1 MTKPKVIVL
10 VFLALATITGCTSNE
25 SAAEVEPN
33 SATNIEKSVFMC
45 LSAPTSDINS
55 LDRFHLRFEF
65 GVNNDILIDTK
76 EQILRVK
83 VSSDITT
90 HVSDFQ
96 LNEKDMS
103 LIYEE
108 AISQGLLREQD
119 KVEESVT
126 CNKKPHENY
135 KLTLYHESS
144 TFHYEWNECDKDKQN
159 LTNLKDVIMNTLQK
173 NETYIQ
179 LKEDMRYAE

>member
-1 MTKPKVIVL
+1 MTKSKVIIFVL
-10 VFLALATITGCTSNE
+10 LVLAAITGCTSNE
-25 SAAEVEPN
+25 SAAKVEPN
-33 SATNIEKSVFMC
+33 SARDVHESISKSIH
-45 LSAPTSDINS
+45 APVYDN
-55 LDRFHLRFEF
+55 LFHLRFEF
-65 GVNNDILIDTK
+65 GVDNDTLLDTK
-76 EQILRVK
+76 EMTLRVK
-83 VSSDITT
+83 VSSDIAT